1 MAANEIHSSLSGKV
15 ALITGAGSGIG
26 AAAARYLAEAE
37 VRVGVLSRTA
47 SEVEQIAH
55 EIREAGG
62 VSIALPAD
70 VTQIDQM
77 DRAIGRIDEEW
88 GRLDIVVASAGVNG
102 VWAPV
107 DEITPEEWDQT
118 LSINLKGTFL
128 TVRQSLPLMRKNG
141 GSIIVVSS
149 IQGTRVFSQMGAS
162 AYAVT
167 KAGQV
172 AFSRMMAL
180 ELASDRIRV
189 NTICPG
195 SIRTKIR
202 DNTVVR
208 NLEKIRIRRDFPDG
222 AIPLTRGEAGTSRQV
237 AEAIAFLASE
247 ASSHITGTEIV
258 IDGAESLLF

>member
-1 MAANEIHSSLSGKV
+1 
-15 ALITGAGSGIG
+15 
-26 AAAARYLAEAE
+26 
-37 VRVGVLSRTA
+37 
-47 SEVEQIAH
+47 
-55 EIREAGG
+55 
-62 VSIALPAD
+62 
-70 VTQIDQM
+70 
-77 DRAIGRIDEEW
+77 
-88 GRLDIVVASAGVNG
+88 
-102 VWAPV
+102 
-107 DEITPEEWDQT
+107 
-118 LSINLKGTFL
+118 
-128 TVRQSLPLMRKNG
+128 MRKNG

-180 ELASDRIRV
+180 ELASDGIRV

-222 AIPLTRGEAGTSRQV
+222 AIPLTRGEAGTSGQV